1 MEDKKEYILKKAGE
15 MYFKFGIKSVTM
27 DDVANEL
34 GISKKTLYQHFKD
47 KAGLI
52 SQVIDFYIKNPQ
64 FCLNNVENMNAIDGY
79 FAFRSHIIYV
89 LKYFHNTIEYD
100 LKKLYPKL
108 YMKVHKMKRENIFS
122 NTFENLKKGISEDL
136 YRSDLDVEVIAK
148 LQVGRML
155 LTLNPE
161 NEIFTERETSNIE
174 LFDKVIEYH
183 MHAVCTEKGLNYF
196 KQQLNNV
203 RNDVQN

>member
-1 MEDKKEYILKKAGE
+1 MEDKKDYILKQSGE
-15 MYFKFGIKSVTM
+15 LYFKFGIKSVTM
-27 DDVANEL
+27 DDVASEL
-34 GISKKTLYQHFKD
+34 GISKKTLYQYFKD
-47 KAGLI
+47 KADLI
-52 SQVIDFYIKNPQ
+52 SQVIDYYIKNPQ
-64 FCLNNVENMNAIDGY
+64 FCLNSIEHGNAIDGY
-79 FAFRSHIIYV
+79 FALRSRIIFI

-108 YMKVHKMKRENIFS
+108 YRKVHKMKRERIFS
-122 NTFENLKKGISEDL
+122 NTVENLKAGIKEGL
-136 YRSDLDVEVIAK
+136 YRDDLDVDVIAK

-161 NEIFTERETSNIE
+161 NEIFTERETGSIE

-183 MHAVCTEKGLNYF
+183 MHAVCTEKGIIYF

>member
-64 FCLNNVENMNAIDGY
+64 FCLNNVENGNAIDGY

-89 LKYFHNTIEYD
+89 LKYFHNTIEHD

-108 YMKVHKMKRENIFS
+108 YIKVHKMKRENIFS

-136 YRSDLDVEVIAK
+136 YRSDLDIEVIAK

-161 NEIFTERETSNIE
+161 NEIFTEREVTNIE

-183 MHAVCTEKGLNYF
+183 MHAVCTEKGINYF
-196 KQQLNNV
+196 KQQLNNI

>member
-27 DDVANEL
+27 DDVASEL

-52 SQVIDFYIKNPQ
+52 SQVIDFYVKNPQ
-64 FCLNNVENMNAIDGY
+64 FCLNNVENGNAIDGY

-161 NEIFTERETSNIE
+161 NEIFTEREVANIE

-183 MHAVCTEKGLNYF
+183 MHAVCTEKGIKYF